1 MCFEISKLQD
11 DVDRDYYIHI
21 LSQKS
26 GFSYEII
33 QQRVAGIKP
42 QKEENFLHYEIKK
55 TIQMVDKYNKAEHDL
70 LFYMLNSKEVA
81 LKYEAKAGFMYND
94 QYRVIASYIIDY
106 YRKHNQLVLADFING
121 MPKEEFIQTIIEIS
135 TSQLPMSYD
144 EKAID
149 DYIQTIASNAKK
161 MKKEQLLEQFNYIL
175 DPTQKAEILKEIVNL
190 SNTKESI

>member
-1 MCFEISKLQD
+1 M
-11 DVDRDYYIHI
+11 
-21 LSQKS
+21 
-26 GFSYEII
+26 
-33 QQRVAGIKP
+33 
-42 QKEENFLHYEIKK
+42 
-55 TIQMVDKYNKAEHDL
+55 
-70 LFYMLNSKEVA
+70 
-81 LKYEAKAGFMYND
+81 
-94 QYRVIASYIIDY
+94 
-106 YRKHNQLVLADFING
+106 ADFING